1 LKKFWIKG
9 NSRVKIGATYVGPG
23 YPTFFIAEI
32 GINHNGDISIAKE
45 LILKAK
51 KAGANAVKFQKRV
64 SSEIFTESML
74 KESYIGPN
82 SYGSTYGE
90 HRAALEFSFDQY
102 SELKKYADQH
112 DILFFASVW
121 DEKSVDFMNDLGVH
135 AFKIASADAVN
146 LRLIDKVINSSKP
159 ILISTGMSTKK
170 EIELVVKHVRKLTK
184 KFIFF
189 HSTSL
194 YPASHESLNLAYI
207 SKLIEMCSP
216 NPIGYSGHEADLLP
230 SLIAISLG
238 ATIIER
244 HLTLDKN
251 AKGSDHSASLLPEE
265 FDELVSWSKQYKI
278 ILGKSYKPDLSEE
291 LLKMRRKLGKSLYYS
306 TSLPKGHKIS
316 SHNIK
321 LLSPGDGLSPLV
333 EKKFVGRKLKQ
344 SVEAQK
350 AIREEDF

>member
-1 LKKFWIKG
+1 MKKFWIKG
-9 NSRVKIGATYVGPG
+9 NSRVKIGTTYVGPG

-45 LILKAK
+45 LILEAK
-51 KAGANAVKFQKRV
+51 KAGANAVKFQKRD

-102 SELKKYADQH
+102 SELKEYADQLE
-112 DILFFASVW
+112 ILFFASVW

-194 YPASHESLNLAYI
+194 YPANHESLNLAFMN
-207 SKLIEMCSP
+207 KLKEICGP
-216 NPIGYSGHEADLLP
+216 NPIGYSGHESDLLP
-230 SLIAISLG
+230 SLIAVSLG
-238 ATIIER
+238 AAIVER
-244 HLTLDKN
+244 HVTLDKG

-265 FDELVSWSKQYKI
+265 FGELISWSKQYQA
-278 ILGKSYKPDLSEE
+278 ILGDSTKPELSDE
-291 LLKMRRKLGKSLYYS
+291 LLRMRRKLGKSLYYAS
-306 TSLPKGHKIS
+306 NLPKGHKIS
-316 SHNIK
+316 FHDIK
-321 LLSPGDGLSPLV
+321 LLSPGDGISPLV
-333 EKKFVGRKLKQ
+333 EKSYIGRSLRR
-344 SVEAQK
+344 SVLAQQPFS
-350 AIREEDF
+350 EEDF